1 MQESRL
7 FRILYYLVDKG
18 KVTAPDLAEKFEV
31 SVRTIYR
38 DIDVISS
45 AGIPIYA
52 TTGRNG
58 GIQIANDFII
68 NKTLFSEQEK
78 KDILTA
84 LQSVSVMNNSE
95 SETLIKLAALFKVPI
110 ENWLEIDFSRWGH
123 KSQDNQTFQKLK
135 HAIIYRNIINITY
148 INTSGNID
156 QRNICPI
163 KMIYKSKEWYVKSYC
178 LKKSDFRIF
187 KITRI
192 IEINQLNETFEPLE
206 YPLKEE
212 SPQIKYDTIV
222 LRFSIK
228 MAYRIYDEFET
239 KNVKRVDNNS
249 YEVSAKMPID
259 DWLVGYLLSF
269 GTQVTVI
276 EPSYLKKIL
285 SVEAQKIYEHYKT

>member
-192 IEINQLNETFEPLE
+192 IEINQLNETFKPLE

-222 LRFSIK
+222 LRFPIK

>member
-1 MQESRL
+1 ML
-7 FRILYYLVDKG
+7 ILGCKLN
-18 KVTAPDLAEKFEV
+18 KVMK
-31 SVRTIYR
+31 
-38 DIDVISS
+38 
-45 AGIPIYA
+45 
-52 TTGRNG
+52 
-58 GIQIANDFII
+58 
-68 NKTLFSEQEK
+68 
-78 KDILTA
+78 
-84 LQSVSVMNNSE
+84 
-95 SETLIKLAALFKVPI
+95 
-110 ENWLEIDFSRWGH
+110 
-123 KSQDNQTFQKLK
+123 TFQKLK

-222 LRFSIK
+222 LRFPIK

>member
-192 IEINQLNETFEPLE
+192 
-206 YPLKEE
+206 
-212 SPQIKYDTIV
+212 
-222 LRFSIK
+222 
-228 MAYRIYDEFET
+228 
-239 KNVKRVDNNS
+239 
-249 YEVSAKMPID
+249 
-259 DWLVGYLLSF
+259 
-269 GTQVTVI
+269 
-276 EPSYLKKIL
+276 
-285 SVEAQKIYEHYKT
+285 